1 MASVQRQY
9 SFGGIEILKI
19 SQMNLINL
27 KRYAA
32 TFFYQ
37 NTYTKNKLIK
47 FDKKARL
54 FYQNTH
60 TLMGR
65 IKVDKKRFLKSAFFV
80 EKRFFESR
88 IKVKN

>member
-65 IKVDKKRFLKSAFFV
+65 IKVDKKRFFLLKSSLFKIV
-80 EKRFFESR
+80 KKRFFETR
-88 IKVKN
+88 